1 MSLGYYHMF
10 LVGFHSDRSQ
20 FSFVKR
26 VSTFRGVLRPSLMP
40 QRQPSREKKKYHCNL
55 ITTHSLL
62 TILNI
67 LVLKK
72 VLFLKNSNQQPNLDD
87 PASIQQHKST
97 KKQENIAQCSEEGRG
112 GRRLRRLLKD
122 EEEARCSQKEE
133 SETWGCLSQCCASR
147 GCVSRCCVSRFHC
160 CAPPKL

>member
-1 MSLGYYHMF
+1 MF
-10 LVGFHSDRSQ
+10 LVGFHSDSSH

-40 QRQPSREKKKYHCNL
+40 QRQPSREKKIPPQPYYNPFTLDHFEYSCF
-55 ITTHSLL
+55 
-62 TILNI
+62 
-67 LVLKK
+67 KK

-97 KKQENIAQCSEEGRG
+97 KNQDNIAQCSEEGRG
-112 GRRLRRLLKD
+112 GRRLGRLLKD

-147 GCVSRCCVSRFHC
+147 CSASRCSVSRFCVSRCHGR
-160 CAPPKL
+160 APPKL